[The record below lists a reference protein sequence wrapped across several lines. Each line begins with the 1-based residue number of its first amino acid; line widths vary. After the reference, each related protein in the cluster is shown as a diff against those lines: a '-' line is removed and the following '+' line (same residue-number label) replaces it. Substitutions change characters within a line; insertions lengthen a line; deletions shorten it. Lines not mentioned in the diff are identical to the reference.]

1 MKGKNS
7 KKLIFCTPKRLI
19 NTYNCLFFHDKG
31 ETTMIFRGSV
41 FSTVLEMD
49 TGLTVIAPQDVL
61 AADSRTQVAFLLHG
75 LSANNGSW
83 TESTLLPVYA
93 REYNVVFIMPEVGR
107 SYYFD
112 MHYGQRFFTYVAD
125 ELPELC
131 ARMFKFS
138 PEREDTAVIGVSMG
152 GYGALKCALSRPHRF
167 GWCCALSSGS
177 LYLEEF
183 VTNLFNVGGWKRV
196 EELLGRQRLA
206 DLRAIL
212 GDDFAVR
219 PEDEIMTLARRT
231 EALPNKPRIYAAC
244 GTEDQFHDA
253 NLRFR
258 DEMQRLCY
266 DFTYEEWPGEHDSSF
281 FDAGLRKSLRFCF
294 GEGVTRTAL

>member
-1 MKGKNS
+1 
-7 KKLIFCTPKRLI
+7 
-19 NTYNCLFFHDKG
+19 
-31 ETTMIFRGSV
+31 MIFRGTV

-49 TGLTVIAPQDVL
+49 TGITVIAPQGVHACGD
-61 AADSRTQVAFLLHG
+61 RPQVAYLLHG

-83 TESTLLPVYA
+83 TEGTFLPLYA
-93 REYNVVFIMPEVGR
+93 REYNVVFVMPEVGR

-112 MHYGQRFFTYVAD
+112 MHYGQRFFSYVAD
-125 ELPELC
+125 ELPDIC
-131 ARMFKFS
+131 ARMFNIS
-138 PEREDTAVIGVSMG
+138 SAREDTAVIGVSMG

-177 LYLEEF
+177 LYLESF
-183 VTNLFNVGGWKRV
+183 VTNLFNMGDWKKV
-196 EELLGRQRLA
+196 EELLGRQRVA

-212 GDDFAVR
+212 GDDFSVR
-219 PEDEIMTLARRT
+219 PEDEIMDLARRT
-231 EALPNKPRIYAAC
+231 EPQPVKPRIYAAC
-244 GTEDQFHDA
+244 GTEDQFHET

-266 DFTYEEWPGEHDSSF
+266 DFTYEEWPGEHDPVF

-294 GEGVTRTAL
+294 GEGAPQPL